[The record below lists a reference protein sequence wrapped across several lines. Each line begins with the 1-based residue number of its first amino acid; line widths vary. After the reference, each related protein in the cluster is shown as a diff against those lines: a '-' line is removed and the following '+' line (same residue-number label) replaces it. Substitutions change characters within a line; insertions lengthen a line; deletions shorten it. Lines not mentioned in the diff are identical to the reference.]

1 MTGATPLPLYAIGL
15 GSNRR
20 HGRFGD
26 PRRVLLAALAAL
38 ESEGIEPVDASP
50 IISSAPLGPS
60 RRRYANAVALVVSP
74 LDPPAMLARLKAIEA
89 AFGRRIGQR
98 WGART
103 LDLDILLWS
112 GGAWSDDRLTIPHPA
127 MAERPFVLGPLTR
140 IAPGW
145 RHPLAA
151 RSIRQLATTLARAK
165 PVDRAPLAH
174 EGGGPLS
181 HGRPTATR

>member
-1 MTGATPLPLYAIGL
+1 M
-15 GSNRR
+15 R
-20 HGRFGD
+20 
-26 PRRVLLAALAAL
+26 
-38 ESEGIEPVDASP
+38 
-50 IISSAPLGPS
+50 ISDWSSDVCSSDL
-60 RRRYANAVALVVSP
+60 NAVALVASP
-74 LDPPAMLARLKAIEA
+74 LDPPAMLIRLKAIEA

-145 RHPLAA
+145 RHPIAA
-151 RSIRQLATTLARAK
+151 RSIRKLATTPARAGSEEQTSEHQY
-165 PVDRAPLAH
+165 LM
-174 EGGGPLS
+174 
-181 HGRPTATR
+181 RPY